1 MRKYFIQSLIVILGV
16 SLIGMSINLFF
27 GPHNIAAGGI
37 TGVGVVVEKKWGIDR
52 ATIVF
57 IINLILLIMAL
68 VFLGKEVFLKS
79 VFGSMMLPVSLALIP
94 KRMILNDKF
103 ISIIYGSV
111 LLAIGV
117 VLLYRI
123 NASSGGT
130 TIPPL
135 IFKKYFSINT
145 SISLFVIDGII
156 VVLSLYVF
164 GLEEFLLAILSI
176 SIITFGMNY
185 IEEILNRKKQIMVF
199 SSKKSEIS
207 EKILNKLK
215 NGATSFIGQGEYTQE
230 KKEVLMV
237 ISSEKDS
244 KEIIKIINEIDN
256 KALITVQNIV
266 ETHGKGF
273 EYKKIV

>member
-1 MRKYFIQSLIVILGV
+1 MRKYWIQSLLVILGV
-16 SLIGMSINLFF
+16 IFIGMSINLFF

-57 IINLILLIMAL
+57 ILNLVLLIIAL
-68 VFLGKEVFLKS
+68 IFLGKEIFLKS
-79 VFGSMMLPVSLALIP
+79 VFGSMMLPITLALIP
-94 KRMILNDKF
+94 KKMMLEDKF
-103 ISIIYGSV
+103 ISILYGSI
-111 LLAIGV
+111 LLAVGV
-117 VLLYRI
+117 IILYRI

-135 IFKKYFSINT
+135 IFKKYFGINT

-156 VVLSLYVF
+156 VLLSLYVF

-176 SIITFGMNY
+176 GIITFGMNY
-185 IEEILNRKKQIMVF
+185 IESILNRKKQVMIF
-199 SSKKSEIS
+199 SNKKPEIS
-207 EKILNKLK
+207 EKILKKLK

-230 KKEVLMV
+230 EKEVLMV
-237 ISSEKDS
+237 VSTEKDY
-244 KEIIKIINEIDN
+244 KEIIKIVKEIDE

-273 EYKKIV
+273 EYKNII

>member
-1 MRKYFIQSLIVILGV
+1 MRKYWIQSLLVILGV
-16 SLIGMSINLFF
+16 IFIGMSINLFF

-57 IINLILLIMAL
+57 ILNLVLLIIAL
-68 VFLGKEVFLKS
+68 IFLGKEIFLKS
-79 VFGSMMLPVSLALIP
+79 VFGSMMLPITLALIP
-94 KRMILNDKF
+94 KKMMLEDKF
-103 ISIIYGSV
+103 ISILYGSI
-111 LLAIGV
+111 LLAVGV
-117 VLLYRI
+117 IILYRI

-135 IFKKYFSINT
+135 IFKKYFGINK

-156 VVLSLYVF
+156 VLLSLYVF

-176 SIITFGMNY
+176 GIITFGMNY
-185 IEEILNRKKQIMVF
+185 IESILNRKKQVMIF
-199 SSKKSEIS
+199 SNKKPEIS
-207 EKILNKLK
+207 EKILKKLK

-230 KKEVLMV
+230 EKEVLMV
-237 ISSEKDS
+237 VSTEKDY
-244 KEIIKIINEIDN
+244 KEIIKIVKEIDE

-273 EYKKIV
+273 EYKNII

>member
-1 MRKYFIQSLIVILGV
+1 MKKYFTQSLLVVLGV
-16 SLIGMSINLFF
+16 FLIGMSINLFF

-37 TGVGVVVEKKWGIDR
+37 TGIGVVVEKKWGIDR
-52 ATIVF
+52 ANIVF
-57 IINLILLIMAL
+57 ILNLILLIIAL
-68 VFLGKEVFLKS
+68 LLLGKEVFLKS
-79 VFGSMMLPVSLALIP
+79 VFGSMVLPVTLALIP
-94 KRMILNDKF
+94 KKMVLNDKF
-103 ISIIYGSV
+103 ISIIYGSA

-117 VLLYRI
+117 VILYRI

-135 IFKKYFSINT
+135 IFKKYFGINT

-156 VVLSLYVF
+156 VILSLYVF

-176 SIITFGMNY
+176 AIITFGMNY
-185 IEEILNRKKQIMVF
+185 MERILNRKKQIMVF

-207 EKILNKLK
+207 DRIVNKLK

-244 KEIIKIINEIDN
+244 KEIIKIINEID
-256 KALITVQNIV
+256 KSALITVQNIV

-273 EYKKIV
+273 EYKKII

>member
-1 MRKYFIQSLIVILGV
+1 MRKYLIQSLLVILGV
-16 SLIGMSINLFF
+16 IFIGMSINLFF

-37 TGVGVVVEKKWGIDR
+37 TGVGVVVENKWGIDR

-57 IINLILLIMAL
+57 ILNLVLLIIAL
-68 VFLGKEVFLKS
+68 IFLGKEIFLKS
-79 VFGSMMLPVSLALIP
+79 VFGSMMLPITLALIP
-94 KRMILNDKF
+94 KKMMLEDKF
-103 ISIIYGSV
+103 ISILYGSI
-111 LLAIGV
+111 LLAVGV
-117 VLLYRI
+117 IILYRI

-135 IFKKYFSINT
+135 IFKKYFGINT

-156 VVLSLYVF
+156 VLLSLYVF

-176 SIITFGMNY
+176 GIITFGMNY
-185 IEEILNRKKQIMVF
+185 IESILNRKKQVMIF
-199 SSKKSEIS
+199 SNKKPEIS
-207 EKILNKLK
+207 EKILKKLK

-230 KKEVLMV
+230 EKEVLMV
-237 ISSEKDS
+237 VSTEKDY
-244 KEIIKIINEIDN
+244 KEIIKIVKEIDE

-273 EYKKIV
+273 EYKNII